1 LRPKLL
7 SSGLRLTA
15 SKSLYFQIY
24 REQKRQKRR
33 MLKEI
38 SRLLEYLLLRV
49 SLSTV
54 NRLSRETAF
63 KVGDKLAEVIYRYP
77 RVKNVTEENLLFT
90 GFPIEIGKESLKN
103 FIRCSIDFFRLPSYS
118 FSYLKSLFKPVDPS
132 QVPREGGILLTAH
145 IGNWELMGALFSR
158 LSGGK
163 LSVVAKPMKNKRV
176 DRLINSIRESW
187 GIKVIPTGKV
197 IEIVKELKKGR
208 YVGILLD
215 QRPKVKEGV
224 LTTFLGRKAYTN
236 KGAAILSIKTGKP
249 AIPAFC
255 FIEDGK
261 YVIRTYEPI
270 YPEGKS
276 VEELT
281 QEYTRAIERAVKEH
295 PEQWFWFHRRW
306 KNSPEFK
313 EWRKES
319 ERIS

>member
-1 LRPKLL
+1 LK
-7 SSGLRLTA
+7 G
-15 SKSLYFQIY
+15 SLH
-24 REQKRQKRR
+24 
-33 MLKEI
+33 
-38 SRLLEYLLLRV
+38 LLEYLLLRV
-49 SLSTV
+49 SISGI
-54 NRLSRETAF
+54 NKLSRETAF
-63 KVGDKLAEVIYRYP
+63 SVGDKLAEFFYRFS
-77 RVKNVTEENLLFT
+77 RIKRVTEENLLFT
-90 GFPIEIGKESLKN
+90 GFPKEIGLESLKN
-103 FIRCSIDFFRLPSYS
+103 FVKCAIDFFRLPSYS
-118 FSYLKSLFKPVDPS
+118 PDYLQSLFKPVDPS
-132 QVPREGGILLTAH
+132 VVPKEGGILLTAH
-145 IGNWELMGALFSR
+145 IANWELMGALFSY

-187 GIKVIPTGKV
+187 GIKVIPTGKI
-197 IEIVKELKKGR
+197 IEIVKDLKKGR

-224 LTTFLGRKAYTN
+224 LTTFLGKKTYTN

-261 YVIRTYEPI
+261 YVIRTYKPI

-281 QEYTRAIERAVKEH
+281 QEYTEAIERAVREH

-313 EWRKES
+313 KWREEV
-319 ERIS
+319 ERAL

>member
-1 LRPKLL
+1 
-7 SSGLRLTA
+7 
-15 SKSLYFQIY
+15 
-24 REQKRQKRR
+24 
-33 MLKEI
+33 LKEI
-38 SRLLEYLLLRV
+38 LRLLEYLLLRG
-49 SLSTV
+49 SLFTV

-63 KVGDKLAEVIYRYP
+63 RIGDKLAEVLYSYP
-77 RVKNVTEENLLFT
+77 RIKKVTEENLIFT
-90 GFPIEIGKESLKN
+90 GFSKEIGLESLKN
-103 FIRCSIDFFRLPSYS
+103 FVRCAIDFFRLPSYS
-118 FSYLKSLFKPVDPS
+118 PDYLQSLFKPVDPS
-132 QVPREGGILLTAH
+132 VVPKEGGILLTAH
-145 IGNWELMGALFSR
+145 IGNWELMGALFSY

-176 DRLINSIRESW
+176 DRIINSIRESW
-187 GIKVIPTGKV
+187 GIKVIPTGNV
-197 IEIVKELKKGR
+197 IEIVKDLKRGR

-224 LTTFLGRKAYTN
+224 LTTFLGRQTYTN
-236 KGAAILSIKTGKP
+236 RGAAILSIKTGKP

-255 FIEDGK
+255 FTEDGK

-281 QEYTRAIERAVKEH
+281 QEYTGAIEKAVREH

-313 EWRKES
+313 KWRE
-319 ERIS
+319 EREGVL